1 MVETKPYAENSKVAL
16 YVYSGGGHPDG
27 WLSKT
32 YDELTRIGEKPCI
45 LFANLIEGRKSL
57 NEILDY
63 LSMQRSPWESL
74 VDDYPGVTINRNEIR
89 EIRHCRD
96 QRDKL
101 LVQFSHTQPFYGFNE
116 QNWLTIGRALD
127 CVNLPQRVHGN
138 YAVKNANI
146 RISRPL
152 VEYAALEEFCEY
164 VIGPSIRR
172 LFSGTDP
179 GVLEAGSELEAEA
192 VMESLRGQDR
202 DSNGWI
208 GGGRSAGWA
217 QLDILFP
224 DFKQR
229 VDRVKEF
236 IADWFPG
243 EIIKARKSYDDAR
256 AWLRSLKD

>member
-1 MVETKPYAENSKVAL
+1 MKEPKLYAENSKVEL
-16 YVYSGGGHPDG
+16 YVYSGEGHPDG

-32 YDELTRIGEKPCI
+32 YDELTRIDEKPCI
-45 LFANLIEGRKSL
+45 LFGELVNGRSL
-57 NEILDY
+57 NEVLDY
-63 LSMQRSPWESL
+63 LSVKRNPWEKL
-74 VDDYPGVTINRNEIR
+74 VDDYPEVKINRNEVG
-89 EIRHCRD
+89 EIMCYRNP
-96 QRDKL
+96 RDKL
-101 LVQFSHTQPFYGFNE
+101 LVLFSHTQPFYGFN
-116 QNWLTIGRALD
+116 GREWFSIEKPLD
-127 CVNLPQRVHGN
+127 WVNLPGGGHAP
-138 YAVKNANI
+138 YWVKDAKI

-172 LFSGTDP
+172 LFSGTDS
-179 GVLEAGSELEAEA
+179 GVLEAGSELEAEV

-229 VDRVKEF
+229 VDRIKEF

-243 EIIKARKSYDDAR
+243 EIIKGRKSFDDAR
-256 AWLRSLKD
+256 AWLQSLKD